1 MNLPGLP
8 RFLRPVEAALIVASS
23 VATALVVILV
33 TADVVARYVFADSI
47 VFANELARLMFVWA
61 IFLGFPLALSRGRHV
76 GIEFLDAVLAQRWV
90 RAVIRVGAVF
100 SAILLAVI
108 FWKSLDIM
116 LFNWDQQLNTLPLS
130 AGLFYLPVTISMAV
144 SVVYL
149 LAICFRGSR
158 TLVEDHEPPGGVD

>member
-76 GIEFLDAVLAQRWV
+76 GIEFLDAVLARRWV
-90 RAVIRVGAVF
+90 RAIIRVGAVF

>member
-90 RAVIRVGAVF
+90 RAVIRIGAVF

-158 TLVEDHEPPGGVD
+158 TLVEDHELPGGVD

>member
-23 VATALVVILV
+23 VTTALVVILV

>member
-1 MNLPGLP
+1 MSASGLP
-8 RFLRPVEAALIVASS
+8 RFLRPVEAALVVASS
-23 VATALVVILV
+23 LATAIVVVLV
-33 TADVVARYVFADSI
+33 TADVLARYVFSDSI

-76 GIEFLDAVLAQRWV
+76 GIEILDAVLARRWA
-90 RAVIRVGAVF
+90 RTAIRIGAAF

-108 FWKSLDIM
+108 FWKSLDVM
-116 LFNWDQQLNTLPLS
+116 LFNWDQRLNTLPLS

-149 LAICFRGSR
+149 VAICFAGTRA
-158 TLVEDHEPPGGVD
+158 LVEDDEPPGAVD

>member
-90 RAVIRVGAVF
+90 RAVIRIGAVF

-149 LAICFRGSR
+149 LAICSRGSR
-158 TLVEDHEPPGGVD
+158 TLVEDHELPGGVD

>member
-1 MNLPGLP
+1 MNPPGLP
-8 RFLRPVEAALIVASS
+8 RFLQPVEATLVVASS

-76 GIEFLDAVLAQRWV
+76 GIEILDAVLARRWA
-90 RAVIRVGAVF
+90 RLAIRVGAVF
-100 SAILLAVI
+100 SAVLLAVI
-108 FWKSLDIM
+108 FWKSLDVM
-116 LFNWDQQLNTLPLS
+116 LFNWDQQLNTVPLS

-149 LAICFRGSR
+149 LVICFSGSR
-158 TLVEDHEPPGGVD
+158 TLVDDHEAPGAVD